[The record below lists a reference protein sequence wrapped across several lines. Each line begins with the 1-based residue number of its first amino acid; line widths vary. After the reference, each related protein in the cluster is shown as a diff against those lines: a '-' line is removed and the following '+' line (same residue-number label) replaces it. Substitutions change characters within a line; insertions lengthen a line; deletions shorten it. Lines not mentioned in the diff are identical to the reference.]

1 MISAG
6 GAFCA
11 ADQQKKHA
19 EKVMQLLPGYSK
31 KRFMKRFG
39 K

>member
-31 KRFMKRFG
+31 KKFHETVR
-39 K
+39 